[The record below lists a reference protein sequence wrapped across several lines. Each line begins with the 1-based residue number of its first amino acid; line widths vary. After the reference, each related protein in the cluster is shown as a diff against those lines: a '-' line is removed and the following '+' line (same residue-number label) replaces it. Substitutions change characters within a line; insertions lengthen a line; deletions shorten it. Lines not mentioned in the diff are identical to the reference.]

1 MSTIPTGSMHGSEPT
16 WEIARLFPSQG
27 HWSVEEYLSL
37 TDGTNQFVEFTGGKI
52 EVLPMPTV
60 VHQRILVFLFL
71 VFKQFVDAGDLGE
84 VLPSVLRIRIA
95 EDKFREPDIVFMR
108 RENRSRAK
116 NRYWEN
122 ADLVVEIV
130 SDDHNSQ
137 ERDHVTKRRDY
148 AAAGIPEYWIV
159 DPQQQRISVL
169 VLEGGGYRTLGE
181 FSPGQQAIS
190 QLLPGFSVDVAATFK
205 AAES

>member
-1 MSTIPTGSMHGSEPT
+1 MSTIPTGLMQGSEPT

-37 TDGTNQFVEFTGGKI
+37 TDYTNQFVEFTDGKI

-60 VHQRILVFLFL
+60 VHQRILVFLSML
-71 VFKQFVDAGDLGE
+71 FKEFVDASELGE
-84 VLPSVLRIRIA
+84 VLPSVLRVRIA
-95 EDKFREPDIVFMR
+95 GDKFREPDIVFMR
-108 RENRSRAK
+108 RENQSRSK
-116 NRYWEN
+116 NRYWDN

-130 SDDHNSQ
+130 SDDHNSH

-159 DPQQQRISVL
+159 DPQQQRITVL
-169 VLEGGGYRTLGE
+169 VLEDSGYTTLGE
-181 FSPGQQAIS
+181 FSPGQQATS

-205 AAES
+205 SAEG